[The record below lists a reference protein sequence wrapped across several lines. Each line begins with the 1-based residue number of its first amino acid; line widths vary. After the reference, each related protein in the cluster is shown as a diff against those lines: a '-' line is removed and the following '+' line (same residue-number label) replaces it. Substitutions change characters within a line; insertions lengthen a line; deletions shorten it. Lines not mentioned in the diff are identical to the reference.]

1 MRWMPGRIRR
11 ARRSWRAAGGS
22 LQSTQSPPTPCPPC
36 PLAPGSRRWPST
48 RLSSSA
54 RVGGARC
61 WRRRQARASGPS
73 RSRRVSSVKTIPPPG
88 PRACAVPPGPAAV
101 AATGRRERRSPR
113 PLVGADQD
121 QLRGLADMRET
132 ADDERE
138 QRLESPTG
146 GAQATHLERH
156 LGAEVEQVAAV
167 VAVVGKSQRLVVETL
182 LEHAG
187 QFQGGLAQGM
197 RLARRRSKRSK
208 RCPLSESSP

>member
-11 ARRSWRAAGGS
+11 ARRSWRDAGGS
-22 LQSTQSPPTPCPPC
+22 LQSTQRPPTPCPPC

-54 RVGGARC
+54 RVGGASAGAGARPGPRGRAGAGGC
-61 WRRRQARASGPS
+61 RRRRPS
-73 RSRRVSSVKTIPPPG
+73 PPPG

-101 AATGRRERRSPR
+101 AAPGHRERRSPR

-132 ADDERE
+132 AEDERE
-138 QRLESPTG
+138 QRLESPAG

-167 VAVVGKSQRLVVETL
+167 VAVVGKRQRFVVETL

-197 RLARRRSKRSK
+197 RLARRRSTRSK